1 MKDEAIRT
9 SPFVGALPGTG
20 AAATQPCSRECTTFA
35 EKTNSSPNAQAST
48 VAAASKR
55 QDMRDLVNVIRNWGK
70 SFVKWPVAV
79 DEPNGPNRGGCDT
92 CRELVTVHTNE
103 ARAGQVDYTI
113 EYSSMGQFTKFVP
126 NGAHRIDCTANSQ
139 ILNVAFQNPDGSLVL
154 IACNDTTAPQTF
166 KVVWHGQSFRCSLP
180 VNTSVTFR
188 WK

>member
-1 MKDEAIRT
+1 M
-9 SPFVGALPGTG
+9 
-20 AAATQPCSRECTTFA
+20 
-35 EKTNSSPNAQAST
+35 
-48 VAAASKR
+48 
-55 QDMRDLVNVIRNWGK
+55 
-70 SFVKWPVAV
+70 
-79 DEPNGPNRGGCDT
+79 
-92 CRELVTVHTNE
+92 TVHTNE

-154 IACNDTTAPQTF
+154 IACNDTTAPQPF
-166 KVVWHGQSFRCSLP
+166 KVVWHGQSFRYSLP

>member
-1 MKDEAIRT
+1 MHDLCGEDEFFTER
-9 SPFVGALPGTG
+9 SGFDGG
-20 AAATQPCSRECTTFA
+20 AA
-35 EKTNSSPNAQAST
+35 N
-48 VAAASKR
+48 KR

-70 SFVKWPVAV
+70 PFVKWPVAV

-113 EYSSMGQFTKFVP
+113 EYSSMGQFTKSVP
-126 NGAHRIDCTANSQ
+126 NGAHRIDSTANSQ

-166 KVVWHGQSFRCSLP
+166 KVVWHGQSFSYSLP